1 MKVVLFCG
9 GKGMRMRDYSE
20 TIPKPMVEIG
30 YRPILWNIMKF
41 YAHYGHK
48 EFILALGYGADK
60 IKNYFI
66 NYNETLSNDFIY
78 TGGGK
83 EIQLL
88 NSDIDDWKITFVDT
102 GTNSNIGMRLL
113 KVREHLKDE
122 EMFLANYA
130 DGLSDVNLTE
140 MIEDFSNNSD
150 KTASF
155 MTYQPPASFHM
166 VRSMENGLVNAIQ
179 PISNTDLWINTG
191 YFIFK
196 QEFFDYINNGEEIV
210 EEPFER
216 LVAERKLMTYR
227 HKGYW
232 QAMDTFKDKM
242 LLDDLQRE
250 GHPPWAVW
258 KNDSSKEQK
267 KALK

>member
-9 GKGMRMRDYSE
+9 GKGMRLRDYSE
-20 TIPKPMVEIG
+20 TIPKPMVNIG

-41 YAHYGHK
+41 YAHFGHK
-48 EFILALGYGADK
+48 EFILALGYRADT
-60 IKNYFI
+60 IKDYFI
-66 NYNETLSNDFIY
+66 NYDETLSNDFIY

-102 GTNSNIGMRLL
+102 GTNANIGMRLL
-113 KVREHLKDE
+113 KVQEHLKDE

-150 KTASF
+150 KAASF
-155 MTYQPPASFHM
+155 MTYQPQASFHM
-166 VRSMENGLVNAIQ
+166 VRSMENGLVNDIQ
-179 PISNTDLWINTG
+179 PISNSDLWINTG
-191 YFIFK
+191 YFVFR
-196 QEFFDYINNGEEIV
+196 QEFFNYINYGEEIV
-210 EEPFER
+210 EKPFER
-216 LVAERKLMTYR
+216 LVAEQKLMTYR
-227 HKGYW
+227 HKGFW

-242 LLDDLQRE
+242 LLDDMQRE
-250 GHPPWAVW
+250 GNPPWEVW
-258 KNDSSKEQK
+258 KNGYSKEQK
-267 KALK
+267 KIL

>member
-9 GKGMRMRDYSE
+9 GKGMRLRDYSE
-20 TIPKPMVEIG
+20 TIPKPMVNIG

-41 YAHYGHK
+41 YAYFGHK

-66 NYNETLSNDFIY
+66 NYDETLSNDFIY
-78 TGGGK
+78 TNGGK

-113 KVREHLKDE
+113 KVQEHLKDE

-130 DGLSDVNLTE
+130 DGLTDVNLTE

-150 KTASF
+150 KAASF
-155 MTYQPPASFHM
+155 MTYPPPASFHM

-179 PISNTDLWINTG
+179 PMSNSDFWINTG
-191 YFIFK
+191 YFIFR
-196 QEFFDYINNGEEIV
+196 QEFFNYINYGEEMV

-232 QAMDTFKDKM
+232 QSMDTFKDKM
-242 LLDDLQRE
+242 LLDELQRD
-250 GHPPWAVW
+250 GNSPWEVW
-258 KNDSSKEQK
+258 ENG
-267 KALK
+267 